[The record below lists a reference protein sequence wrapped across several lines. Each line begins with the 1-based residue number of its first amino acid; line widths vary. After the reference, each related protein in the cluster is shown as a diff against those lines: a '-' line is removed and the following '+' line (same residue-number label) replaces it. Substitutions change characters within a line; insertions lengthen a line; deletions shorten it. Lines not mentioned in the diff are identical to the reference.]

1 MTMELMHIWPMV
13 ISQENPWLPESLLS
27 KTYLS
32 VSWALVLLSMG
43 LALVRWLKGSRTAA
57 SKGARQVT
65 GRWVMTVW
73 PWALGIWALL
83 PAPWS
88 ASYWL
93 GLAFQ
98 APSLLTTGLCAA
110 YVAQGVRPKLMFS
123 AQSQTFANWGLNG
136 RQVPAALLGLVLCGI
151 ALGWLLLLDTLNLL
165 HLQVFA
171 WGFSPLAVAMGLC
184 VAWCCAWGFSGVST
198 NASVKWAGLFLMT
211 VYVLTRLPT
220 GNVWDALLDPLLW
233 IYLHVWL
240 MRRWF
245 SSKI

>member
-1 MTMELMHIWPMV
+1 MELMQIGSML
-13 ISQENPWLPESLLS
+13 ISQENPWLPEQLLS

-32 VSWALVLLSMG
+32 VSWAVVLVAMG
-43 LALVRWLKGSRTAA
+43 LGVVRWLKGSGDVAK
-57 SKGARQVT
+57 SVGGGSARF
-65 GRWVMTVW
+65 WVMAVW

-98 APSLLTTGLCAA
+98 SPSLLTTGLCAV

-123 AQSQTFANWGLNG
+123 AQSQTFANWRLNG
-136 RQVPAALLGLVLCGI
+136 RQVPSALLGLALCGI
-151 ALGWLLLLDTLNLL
+151 AFGWLLLLDTLNLV

-171 WGFSPLAVAMGLC
+171 WGFSPLAVALCLC
-184 VAWCCAWGFSGVST
+184 VAWGCAWGLSGATT
-198 NASVKWAGLFLMT
+198 NSFVKWAGLFLMT
-211 VYVLTRLPT
+211 VYMLTRLPT
-220 GNVWDALLDPLLW
+220 GNVWDALMDPLLW

-240 MRRWF
+240 IRRWF

>member
-1 MTMELMHIWPMV
+1 MDLMQIGSML
-13 ISQENPWLPESLLS
+13 ISQENPWLPEPLMS

-32 VSWALVLLSMG
+32 VSWAVVLVAMG
-43 LALVRWLKGSRTAA
+43 LGVVRWLKG
-57 SKGARQVT
+57 ARDVARSVS
-65 GRWVMTVW
+65 GGGSAWRWVMALA

-98 APSLLTTGLCAA
+98 APSLLTTGLCAV

-151 ALGWLLLLDTLNLL
+151 AFGWLLLLDTLNLL

-171 WGFSPLAVAMGLC
+171 WGFSPLAVALGLC
-184 VAWCCAWGFSGVST
+184 VV
-198 NASVKWAGLFLMT
+198 WAQPYQPLRWTVWLVMW
-211 VYVLTRLPT
+211 VYVITRLPT
-220 GNVWDALLDPLLW
+220 GNVWDALLDPFLW
-233 IYLHVWL
+233 IYLHLWL
-240 MRRWF
+240 FRRWF
-245 SSKI
+245 SMKI

>member
-1 MTMELMHIWPMV
+1 MELMHLWSML
-13 ISQENPWLPESLLS
+13 ISQENPWLPEPFLS

-32 VSWALVLLSMG
+32 VSWAVVLVAMG
-43 LALVRWLKGSRTAA
+43 LGVVRRLKGSGDVAK
-57 SKGARQVT
+57 SVGGGSARL
-65 GRWVMTVW
+65 WVMALW

-98 APSLLTTGLCAA
+98 APSLLTTSLCAV

-151 ALGWLLLLDTLNLL
+151 ALGWLLLLDTLNLV

-171 WGFSPLAVAMGLC
+171 WGFSPLAVALGLC
-184 VAWCCAWGFSGVST
+184 VAWAQPHQSLRWTVWL
-198 NASVKWAGLFLMT
+198 VML
-211 VYVLTRLPT
+211 VYVITRLPT
-220 GNVWDALLDPLLW
+220 GNVWDALMDPFLW

-240 MRRWF
+240 FRRWF
-245 SSKI
+245 

>member
-1 MTMELMHIWPMV
+1 MELMQFWSML
-13 ISQENPWLPESLLS
+13 ISQENPWLPEPFLS

-32 VSWALVLLSMG
+32 VSWAVVLVAMG
-43 LALVRWLKGSRTAA
+43 LGVVRWLKGSRDV
-57 SKGARQVT
+57 ARSDA
-65 GRWVMTVW
+65 GGGSAWRWVMTVW
-73 PWALGIWALL
+73 PWALGIWALF

-98 APSLLTTGLCAA
+98 SPSLLTTGLCAV

-151 ALGWLLLLDTLNLL
+151 ALGWLLLLDTLNLV

-171 WGFSPLAVAMGLC
+171 WGFSPLAVALGLC
-184 VAWCCAWGFSGVST
+184 VAWAQPHQSLRWTVWL
-198 NASVKWAGLFLMT
+198 VML
-211 VYVLTRLPT
+211 VYVITRLPT
-220 GNVWDALLDPLLW
+220 GNVWDALMDPFLW

-240 MRRWF
+240 FQRWF
-245 SSKI
+245 SR

>member
-1 MTMELMHIWPMV
+1 MELMQLWSML
-13 ISQENPWLPESLLS
+13 ISQENPWLPEQLLS

-32 VSWALVLLSMG
+32 VSWAVVLVAMG
-43 LALVRWLKGSRTAA
+43 LGVVRWLKGSGDVAK
-57 SKGARQVT
+57 SVGSGSARL
-65 GRWVMTVW
+65 WVVAVW

-98 APSLLTTGLCAA
+98 SPSLLTTGLCAV

-123 AQSQTFANWGLNG
+123 AQSQTFANRGLNG

-151 ALGWLLLLDTLNLL
+151 ALGWLLLIDTLNLV

-171 WGFSPLAVAMGLC
+171 WGFSPLAVALGLC
-184 VAWCCAWGFSGVST
+184 VAWAQPHQSLRRTVWLVM
-198 NASVKWAGLFLMT
+198 L
-211 VYVLTRLPT
+211 VYVITRLPT
-220 GNVWDALLDPLLW
+220 GNVWDALLDPFLW

-240 MRRWF
+240 FQRWF
-245 SSKI
+245 SR

>member
-1 MTMELMHIWPMV
+1 MELMQIGSML
-13 ISQENPWLPESLLS
+13 ISQENPWLPEPFLS

-32 VSWALVLLSMG
+32 VSWAVVLVAMG
-43 LALVRWLKGSRTAA
+43 LGLVRWLKG
-57 SKGARQVT
+57 ARDVARSVA
-65 GRWVMTVW
+65 GGGSVWRWVMTIW

-98 APSLLTTGLCAA
+98 SPSLLTTSLCAV

-136 RQVPAALLGLVLCGI
+136 RQVPPALLGLVLCGI
-151 ALGWLLLLDTLNLL
+151 VFGWLLLLDTLNLL

-171 WGFSPLAVAMGLC
+171 WGFSPLAVALGLC
-184 VAWCCAWGFSGVST
+184 VAWGCAWGFSGVST
-198 NASVKWAGLFLMT
+198 NPSVKWAGLLLMT

-220 GNVWDALLDPLLW
+220 GNMWDAMLDPFLW

-240 MRRWF
+240 FRRWF
-245 SSKI
+245 SR

>member
-1 MTMELMHIWPMV
+1 MELMHLWSML
-13 ISQENPWLPESLLS
+13 ISQENPWLPEPLLS

-32 VSWALVLLSMG
+32 VSWAVVLVAMG
-43 LALVRWLKGSRTAA
+43 LGVVRWLKGSGDVAK
-57 SKGARQVT
+57 SVGGVSARL
-65 GRWVMTVW
+65 WVMAVW

-98 APSLLTTGLCAA
+98 SPSLLTTGLCAV

-123 AQSQTFANWGLNG
+123 TQSQTFANRGLNG
-136 RQVPAALLGLVLCGI
+136 RQVPAALLGLALCGI

-171 WGFSPLAVAMGLC
+171 WGFSPLAVALGLC
-184 VAWCCAWGFSGVST
+184 VAWAQPHQSLRWTVWL
-198 NASVKWAGLFLMT
+198 VML
-211 VYVLTRLPT
+211 VYVITRLPT
-220 GNVWDALLDPLLW
+220 GNVWDALMDPLLW

-240 MRRWF
+240 FRRWF
-245 SSKI
+245 SR

>member
-1 MTMELMHIWPMV
+1 MELMQFWSML
-13 ISQENPWLPESLLS
+13 ISQENPWLPEPFLS

-32 VSWALVLLSMG
+32 VSWAVVLVAMG
-43 LALVRWLKGSRTAA
+43 LGVVRWLKGSGDVAK
-57 SKGARQVT
+57 SVGGGSARF
-65 GRWVMTVW
+65 WVMAVW

-98 APSLLTTGLCAA
+98 SPSLLTTGLCAV

-151 ALGWLLLLDTLNLL
+151 ALGWLLLLDTLNLV

-171 WGFSPLAVAMGLC
+171 WGFSPLAVALGLC
-184 VAWCCAWGFSGVST
+184 VAWAQPHQSLRWTVWL
-198 NASVKWAGLFLMT
+198 VML
-211 VYVLTRLPT
+211 VYVITRLPT
-220 GNVWDALLDPLLW
+220 GNVWDALMDPFLW

-240 MRRWF
+240 FQRWF
-245 SSKI
+245 SR

>member
-1 MTMELMHIWPMV
+1 MELMQFWSML
-13 ISQENPWLPESLLS
+13 ISQENPWLPEPFLS

-32 VSWALVLLSMG
+32 VSWAVVLVAMG
-43 LALVRWLKGSRTAA
+43 LGVVRWLKGSRDV
-57 SKGARQVT
+57 ARSVS
-65 GRWVMTVW
+65 GGGSAWRWVMAIW

-98 APSLLTTGLCAA
+98 SPSLLTTGLCAV

-171 WGFSPLAVAMGLC
+171 WGFSPLAVALGLC
-184 VAWCCAWGFSGVST
+184 VAWAQPHQPL
-198 NASVKWAGLFLMT
+198 KWAGWLVML
-211 VYVLTRLPT
+211 VYVITRLPT
-220 GNVWDALLDPLLW
+220 GNVWDALLDPFLW

-240 MRRWF
+240 FQRWF
-245 SSKI
+245 SR

>member
-1 MTMELMHIWPMV
+1 MELMQIGSML
-13 ISQENPWLPESLLS
+13 ISQENPWLPEQLLS

-32 VSWALVLLSMG
+32 VSWAVVLLAMG
-43 LALVRWLKGSRTAA
+43 LGVVRWLKGSRDV
-57 SKGARQVT
+57 ARSDA
-65 GRWVMTVW
+65 GGGSAWRWVMTVW
-73 PWALGIWALL
+73 PWALGIWALF

-98 APSLLTTGLCAA
+98 SPSLLTTGLCAV

-171 WGFSPLAVAMGLC
+171 WGFSPLAVALGLC
-184 VAWCCAWGFSGVST
+184 VAWAQPHQPLRWTVWL
-198 NASVKWAGLFLMT
+198 VML
-211 VYVLTRLPT
+211 VYVITRLPT
-220 GNVWDALLDPLLW
+220 GNVWDALMDPFLW

-240 MRRWF
+240 FQRWF
-245 SSKI
+245 SR

>member
-1 MTMELMHIWPMV
+1 MELMQIGSML
-13 ISQENPWLPESLLS
+13 ISQENPWLPEPFLS

-32 VSWALVLLSMG
+32 VSWAVVLVAMG
-43 LALVRWLKGSRTAA
+43 LGVVRWLKGSGDVAK
-57 SKGARQVT
+57 SVGGVSARL
-65 GRWVMTVW
+65 WVMAVW

-98 APSLLTTGLCAA
+98 SPSLLTTGLCAV

-123 AQSQTFANWGLNG
+123 AQSQTFANRCLNG

-171 WGFSPLAVAMGLC
+171 WGFSPLAVALGLC
-184 VAWCCAWGFSGVST
+184 VAWGCAWGFSGATT
-198 NASVKWAGLFLMT
+198 NSFVKWAGLLLMT
-211 VYVLTRLPT
+211 VYVITRLPT
-220 GNVWDALLDPLLW
+220 GNVWDALMDPFLW

-240 MRRWF
+240 FRRWF
-245 SSKI
+245 SR